1 MAAFPGIAPGLF
13 SVEGGED
20 MEGKTLNLRIYVT
33 GENLKKLERI
43 IEHLNASDD
52 VKNGDID
59 PWKKSDVYCL
69 LFNSAIENFNF

>member
-1 MAAFPGIAPGLF
+1 MKENI
-13 SVEGGED
+13 D
-20 MEGKTLNLRIYVT
+20 KIGKYLSMRVFVT

-52 VKNGDID
+52 VKNGDVE
-59 PWKKSDVYCL
+59 PWKKSDVDGL

>member
-1 MAAFPGIAPGLF
+1 
-13 SVEGGED
+13 
-20 MEGKTLNLRIYVT
+20 MEGRNLNVKIYVT